1 MPYYKLPKIGN
12 NKISSNGNRYCIIEI
27 LESAGFEGFQRSDAD
42 YIYFDKKHGA
52 PAAVINKIENKN
64 YKLIVLMQVDAT
76 KIFRSLED
84 IEKNGGKFV
93 HSSLR
98 TIMGK

>member
-1 MPYYKLPKIGN
+1 MKGFNEVMRIIFSMIKI
-12 NKISSNGNRYCIIEI
+12 
-27 LESAGFEGFQRSDAD
+27 
-42 YIYFDKKHGA
+42 HGA
-52 PAAVINKIENKN
+52 PATIINKIVNKN
-64 YKLIVLMQVDAT
+64 YKLIVLMQADVT